1 MTDRFVA
8 TSAAPGADVDGLG
21 GGTSPE
27 AVSYHPATAG
37 AWTARSPSGGGVASV
52 SGGELVLVQP
62 AAPVV
67 GDPYRASLLRTL
79 DPDVAE
85 DEDFEIILRIA
96 SFALDGGTLFT
107 VHISARADGGTAG
120 RGLRVRVNQSGGVGI
135 GYLQNGTSWRDAGAA
150 GTVAINGT
158 GWLRVRV
165 RERRRWAD
173 VSTGAGASQPTSWT
187 RRVIASWDQD
197 FSGGSWGTTA
207 PPEPWA
213 YWGFALTA
221 YGSTAGTGAHIDH
234 ASIRRL
240 LP

>member
-1 MTDRFVA
+1 MPTR
-8 TSAAPGADVDGLG
+8 VDGVTETSGG
-21 GGTSPE
+21 GGTPTSYDP
-27 AVSYHPATAG
+27 VSYHPATAG

-120 RGLRVRVNQSGGVGI
+120 RELRVRVNQSGGVGI

>member
-1 MTDRFVA
+1 MPTH
-8 TSAAPGADVDGLG
+8 VDGVTETPGG
-21 GGTSPE
+21 GGTPTSYDP
-27 AVSYHPATAG
+27 VSYHPATAG

-120 RGLRVRVNQSGGVGI
+120 RELRVRVNQSGGVGI